1 MQASDP
7 KESAERIFRAALDAA
22 DPYRAV
28 AERKDYIAEAFRREN
43 FGRLVVVGFGKAS
56 AAMAAAV
63 EDTLGDILDTGI
75 IITKFSH
82 VGDRKFH
89 KIRTHEAGHPVPDES
104 GQRATEEI
112 LNLLK
117 GADEKTLL
125 VCLVSG
131 GGSALLAAPAE
142 GISLSDKQA
151 VTTAL
156 LKAGA
161 GINELNAVRKHISRV
176 KGGRLARAAY
186 PARVMS
192 LLISDVIGDS
202 PDVIASGPTAPDS
215 STWQDAIGVIDKY
228 GAKVPESVVELLR
241 KGAEGSLPDSPKP
254 GDFIFEK
261 VENIIVGSNK
271 LALSA
276 AREEAEILGFSTELL
291 TSTLCGEAREAARWL
306 ASAASRRRKRPACLI
321 AGGETTVT
329 VRGTGKGG
337 RNTELAL
344 AFSLEVEGKDGI
356 TLLSAGTDGTDGPT
370 DAAGAVVD
378 GSTAPDARRA
388 GMDPREYLDNND
400 SYTFF
405 ERAGGLLKTGPT
417 GTNVMDVDIILLT

>member
-1 MQASDP
+1 MKAPDP
-7 KESAERIFRAALDAA
+7 KEAAKRIFRAALDAA

-28 AERKDYIAEAFRREN
+28 AEQKAYIEEAFRKGG
-43 FGRLVVVGFGKAS
+43 FGRLIAVGFGKAS
-56 AAMAAAV
+56 AAMASAV
-63 EDTLGDILDTGI
+63 EDTLGDLLETGI
-75 IITKFSH
+75 IITKYGH
-82 VGDRKFH
+82 VGERKFR
-89 KIRTHEAGHPVPDES
+89 KIRTFEAGHPVPDEN
-104 GQRATEEI
+104 GQRATEEV
-112 LNLLK
+112 LRLLK
-117 GADEKTLL
+117 GTDEKTLV

-131 GGSALLAAPAE
+131 GGSALLSAPAE

-151 VTTAL
+151 LTTAL

-161 GINELNAVRKHISRV
+161 DINELNAVRKHISGV

-186 PARVMS
+186 PAGVLS
-192 LLISDVIGDS
+192 LLISDVIGN
-202 PDVIASGPTAPDS
+202 PLDVIASGPTAPDTT
-215 STWQDAIGVIDKY
+215 TWQDAVAVVEKY
-228 GAKVPESVVELLR
+228 GVKVPAGVAELLS
-241 KGAEGSLPDSPKP
+241 KGAERSIPDSPKP
-254 GDFIFEK
+254 GDIIFDR
-261 VENIIVGSNK
+261 VENIIVGSND

-276 AREEAEILGFSTELL
+276 ASEEAEALGFPAEFL
-291 TSTLCGEAREAARWL
+291 TSSLSGEAREAAGWL
-306 ASAASRRRKRPACLI
+306 ASEATRSRKRPACLI

-344 AFSLEVEGKDGI
+344 AFSLEVEGKEGI

-378 GSTAPDARRA
+378 GSTALDARKA
-388 GMDPREYLDNND
+388 GIEPREYLDNND

>member
-1 MQASDP
+1 MTGP
-7 KESAERIFRAALDAA
+7 KEAAKRIFRAALDAA

-28 AERKDYIAEAFRREN
+28 AEQKDHIEAAFRKGG

-56 AAMAAAV
+56 AAMASAV
-63 EDTLGDILDTGI
+63 EDALGDLLDTGM
-75 IITKFSH
+75 IITKYGH
-82 VGDRKFH
+82 LGERRFH
-89 KIRTHEAGHPVPDES
+89 KIRTFEAGHPVPDDN
-104 GQRATEEI
+104 GQRATEEA
-112 LNLLK
+112 LGLLK
-117 GADEKTLL
+117 GTDENTLVL
-125 VCLVSG
+125 CLVSG
-131 GGSALLAAPAE
+131 GGSALLSAPAE

-161 GINELNAVRKHISRV
+161 DINELNAVRKHISGV

-186 PARVMS
+186 PAAVLS
-192 LLISDVIGDS
+192 LLVSDVIGDF
-202 PDVIASGPTAPDS
+202 PDVIASGPTAPDTT
-215 STWQDAIGVIDKY
+215 TWQDAIAVIEKY
-228 GAKVPESVVELLR
+228 GVEVTQGVADLLR
-241 KGAEGSLPDSPKP
+241 KGAEGSVPDSPKP
-254 GDFIFEK
+254 GDIIFQR
-261 VENIIVGSNK
+261 VENIIVGSNR

-276 AREEAEILGFSTELL
+276 AGEKAESLGFSTELL
-291 TSTLCGEAREAARWL
+291 TSTLRGEAREAARWL
-306 ASAASRRRKRPACLI
+306 ATEASRRGKRPACLI

-344 AFSLEVEGKDGI
+344 AFSLEVEGMEGI

-378 GSTAPDARRA
+378 GSTARDARQA
-388 GMDPREYLDNND
+388 GVDPREYLDNND

>member
-1 MQASDP
+1 MKMTDP
-7 KESAERIFRAALDAA
+7 KEAAKRIFRAALDAA

-28 AERKDYIAEAFRREN
+28 AEQKDHIEAAFRKGG

-56 AAMAAAV
+56 AAMASAA
-63 EDTLGDILDTGI
+63 EDALGDLLDTGI
-75 IITKFSH
+75 IITKYGH
-82 VGDRKFH
+82 LGERRFH
-89 KIRTHEAGHPVPDES
+89 KIRTFEAGHPVPDDN
-104 GQRATEEI
+104 GQRATEEA
-112 LNLLK
+112 LGLLK
-117 GADEKTLL
+117 GTDENTLVL
-125 VCLVSG
+125 CLVSG
-131 GGSALLAAPAE
+131 GGSALLSAPAE

-161 GINELNAVRKHISRV
+161 DINELNAVRKHISGV

-186 PARVMS
+186 PAAVLS
-192 LLISDVIGDS
+192 LLVSDVIGDF
-202 PDVIASGPTAPDS
+202 PDVIASGPTAPDTT
-215 STWQDAIGVIDKY
+215 TWQDAIAVIEKY
-228 GAKVPESVVELLR
+228 GVEVTQGVADLLR
-241 KGAEGSLPDSPKP
+241 KGAEGSVPDSPKP
-254 GDFIFEK
+254 GDIIFQR
-261 VENIIVGSNK
+261 VENIIVGSNR

-276 AREEAEILGFSTELL
+276 AGVKAESLGFSTELL
-291 TSTLCGEAREAARWL
+291 TSTLRGEAREAARWL
-306 ASAASRRRKRPACLI
+306 ATEASRRGKRPACLI

-329 VRGTGKGG
+329 VRGTGRGG

-344 AFSLEVEGKDGI
+344 AFSLEVEGMEGI

-378 GSTAPDARRA
+378 GSTARDARQA
-388 GMDPREYLDNND
+388 GVDPREYLDNND